1 MESVYAVASS
11 SSSTTYG
18 NIMTSFKE
26 IIMQHFPVN
35 FFKDVNL
42 TSEISYVNIRRR
54 LGRNTLNEMS
64 KLERPYLTINPQIQ
78 PPNGDQYLFDIPLT
92 KNFDNMEYGIQ
103 KNTLFQLLKNETDGY
118 TLLYKLNRDQIQF
131 EITITVDTLIQ
142 QLDLY
147 KYMLNHFVWDRPFTT
162 KSSLEAMIPRE
173 MIQSVGLLSNIDIE
187 DADSNPIPLI
197 LNMMNKRSY
206 YPITYK
212 MRNGT
217 SLDEFFMYYN
227 VELLINYT
235 DLNIDQVNRKGMAD
249 DFYQITFHASVDFN
263 LPGAF
268 VLVGNKPKP
277 KCIDIVLDSR
287 NPDGSHDLIPLYT
300 INNFYS
306 KYSPMKNGFI
316 LYTSSRFQTEQD
328 SRTLRDILDMTVLFD
343 QPYIDTIRKYHANN
357 IPIQT
362 LVNIIL
368 AKDGEELLEE
378 KDWYMDWNRMNMIIE
393 NADDSATYCVI
404 IYINNVLFNENIMND
419 IEDRQSDRKGL

>member
-103 KNTLFQLLKNETDGY
+103 KNTLFQLLKNDTDDY

-131 EITITVDTLIQ
+131 EVTITVDTLIQ

-173 MIQSVGLLSNIDIE
+173 MIRSVGLLSNIDI
-187 DADSNPIPLI
+187 DDKDSNPIPII
-197 LNMMNKRSY
+197 LNMMNRRSS

-217 SLDEFFMYYN
+217 ALDEFFMYYN

-235 DLNIDQVNRKGMAD
+235 DLNIDQVSRKGMAD

-277 KCIDIVLDSR
+277 KCINIVLDSK
-287 NPDGSHDLIPLYT
+287 NPDGSHDLVPLYT

-306 KYSPMKNGFI
+306 KYNPMKNGFI
-316 LYTSSRFQTEQD
+316 LYTSSRFQTEHD
-328 SRTLRDILDMTVLFD
+328 PKTLRDTLDMTVLFD
-343 QPYIDTIRKYHANN
+343 QPYIDTLCKYYANN
-357 IPIQT
+357 IPMQT
-362 LVNIIL
+362 LANIIL
-368 AKDGEELLEE
+368 VKDGEELVEE
-378 KDWYMDWNRMNMIIE
+378 KDWYMDWNSMNLVIE

-404 IYINNVLFNENIMND
+404 IYINNILFNENIMND
-419 IEDRQSDRKGL
+419 MEDKRVDKKEL